1 MPFGT
6 GPKPFSASCLV
17 TRSKAAPTI
26 VWLTVEFQHR
36 LDWCLYLRPTELS
49 SVHHCF
55 TAREEWLLSDWGD
68 LLLSRYRKLEIQ
80 LRVKTES
87 LFGTLQIQ
95 WMWRNQRPCRC
106 RSHRQCRCSEPGRAE
121 FTARAENTVRTR
133 QGIYRN
139 VTRRVQ
145 PPDLEDWHRELTN
158 HQRNN
163 DLTTHHRN
171 ASQI

>member
-106 RSHRQCRCSEPGRAE
+106 RSIGRAG
-121 FTARAENTVRTR
+121 ADLIGGAGAVSPAEQSLQPGQRIQSGPVRESTETWPGEYSLR
-133 QGIYRN
+133 TWKTDTEN
-139 VTRRVQ
+139 
-145 PPDLEDWHRELTN
+145 
-158 HQRNN
+158 
-163 DLTTHHRN
+163 
-171 ASQI
+171 